1 MIKSCQLTVKT
12 DAFIENKGI
21 WSKGTREL
29 IEHKVRAKQKYKLS
43 MVSVLFLFIF
53 IVARESSTMK
63 ESLVYQKNKTTIA
76 RKDLRVL
83 KFLTA
88 SSHCYVW
95 SLPVRH
101 PAIVIFEDLKWMNN
115 LIFCLRTCA
124 YIKYL
129 PLNIE
134 PSKINTHRFI
144 YKNQS
149 TDDYAFLSWL
159 DSLLWELNTLRDN
172 FLLMGRYIFPM
183 GILVFSFLFFSE
195 FVKVLWN
202 IEMDWQSLVTN
213 DWNNL
218 TGIIIN

>member
-1 MIKSCQLTVKT
+1 
-12 DAFIENKGI
+12 
-21 WSKGTREL
+21 
-29 IEHKVRAKQKYKLS
+29 

-101 PAIVIFEDLKWMNN
+101 PAIVIFEDHKWMNN

-149 TDDYAFLSWL
+149 TDDKAFLCWL
-159 DSLLWELNTLRDN
+159 DSLFGSWTLCGTN
-172 FLLMGRYIFPM
+172 
-183 GILVFSFLFFSE
+183 FFSWVDIFFPWE
-195 FVKVLWN
+195 N
-202 IEMDWQSLVTN
+202 
-213 DWNNL
+213 
-218 TGIIIN
+218 